1 MTSYLGTLN
10 LADIEVTA
18 DKKILVH
25 VDITPAATPGDTPEV
40 VPVEVGEYSET
51 HGMKRKK
58 LSAEADLIRKTLE
71 SAGYTVEF
79 DPETSTVPSTLSE
92 EQAAVLTTPIILSK
106 EN

>member
-1 MTSYLGTLN
+1 MTTYLGTLH
-10 LADIEVTA
+10 LTAIEVTA
-18 DKKILVH
+18 DKKVLVH
-25 VDITPAATPGDTPEV
+25 VDITPAATPGATPEV

-51 HGMKRKK
+51 HGVKRKK
-58 LSAEADLIRKTLE
+58 LSAEADLIRETLE

-79 DPETSTVPSTLSE
+79 DPETTTVPSTLSE

>member
-1 MTSYLGTLN
+1 MTTYLGTLHLN
-10 LADIEVTA
+10 DIEVTA
-18 DKKILVH
+18 DKKILVR
-25 VDITPAATPGDTPEV
+25 VDIVPATTPGATPEV

-58 LSAEADLIRKTLE
+58 LSAEADLIRKALE

-79 DPETSTVPSTLSE
+79 DPETTNVPSALSK